1 MIFDS
6 LTFPLTH
13 CIPGDIFRC
22 HPSCHG
28 VRRDAKIQHL
38 LQQKDGRLPLIRL
51 PDPNYPSKHWQT
63 NMGVAGFI
71 YPADGEN
78 MPLMPLHSF

>member
-22 HPSCHG
+22 RPSCHG
-28 VRRDAKIQHL
+28 VWRDAMVQHL
-38 LQQKDGRLPLIRL
+38 LQQKDGHLPLIRL
-51 PDPNYPSKHWQT
+51 PDPTTPENIDKPTWEWLVLYTQLGK
-63 NMGVAGFI
+63 
-71 YPADGEN
+71 N
-78 MPLMPLHSF
+78 MPPHSI